1 MRRRDHV
8 DRVPLN
14 ETEVANH
21 GQNGFTRWTSR
32 HLAGKMLLRY
42 SQTPYAFQGRRDRRL
57 TQRVWPP
64 ASRLLSYPD
73 CRRDTPVARRY
84 TVMTI
89 FARGC
94 PSPRY
99 RIASGTSR
107 NGKDRSMIGVTFPAS
122 MSCLRATRSA
132 LLCFDEGDQLLPPE
146 ARHHGSQEE
155 GQDRWLLAA

>member
-21 GQNGFTRWTSR
+21 GQDGFTRWTCR
-32 HLAGKMLLRY
+32 QLAGKTLLRDF
-42 SQTPYAFQGRRDRRL
+42 QTPCRFQRRRDCRL

-73 CRRDTPVARRY
+73 CRPDTPAACRY

-107 NGKDRSMIGVTFPAS
+107 NGIVRSMIGVTFPAS
-122 MSCLRATRSA
+122 MSCLRATRSP
-132 LLCFDEGDQLLPPE
+132 LLCFAMDETT
-146 ARHHGSQEE
+146 
-155 GQDRWLLAA
+155 LATLTRETSVANSIGKTVPS